1 MFHDVPLT
9 LKCHLGKKKGDLG
22 KMCLLSEKSEK
33 RWGKY
38 IFFSD
43 SRQSITGNIFRYDGA
58 GPGAPIPRK
67 SKLQKSG
74 ALPNSEAEYYSASL
88 GEAEV
93 IYLRQLL
100 RDIGF
105 EPKSPTPVCIEWTNN
120 VSGG

>member
-22 KMCLLSEKSEK
+22 KMRLLSEKSEK
-33 RWGKY
+33 RWGKN

-43 SRQSITGNIFRYDGA
+43 RRQSITGNIFRYD
-58 GPGAPIPRK
+58 GAPIPRK

-88 GEAEV
+88 GAAEV

-120 VSGG
+120 VIGG